1 MITLQ
6 QTEAIHQLL
15 IENFGGGNGIRDI
28 NGLESAL
35 ARPFQQFDGVDLYET
50 IILKS
55 SALVESILINHPFI
69 DGNKRTGYTLL
80 RYFLLSNHLDIEASQ
95 DGKYEFIIAIA
106 SGKIKF
112 DEIAVWLEKHVK
124 NIKKI

>member
-106 SGKIKF
+106 SGQIKF
-112 DEIAVWLEKHVK
+112 DEIAVWLEKHVRK
-124 NIKKI
+124 A